1 MYSLILKTDKNRI
14 TGSSLLRLKEYMKEH
29 RSYKILIN
37 IPLRSML
44 INAATNIIDSMQ
56 RSEKKFIKNVGERL
70 FSEGYKQK
78 NWHIGL
84 IEIMI
89 FLFFEVEFAL
99 LLFNQDRKIS
109 ESLMIY
115 FVDKLIEELGM
126 GEPQNY
132 LKKVFDKRCL
142 EYSEIVNSRE
152 YRGTQELKLLV
163 EPLFNNMLLSM
174 EEGTLTYHN
183 EGIKPLALDFWG
195 STIIKTSYF
204 RSSFIHHFGVKIF
217 LKHLFQN
224 NADFTLLSQD
234 EIDNRI
240 TDANKEIKIMFK
252 NER

>member
-1 MYSLILKTDKNRI
+1 MSIDKNKKFDLI
-14 TGSSLLRLKEYMKEH
+14 YYMLK
-29 RSYKILIN
+29 SA
-37 IPLRSML
+37 S
-44 INAATNIIDSMQ
+44 TNIIDSMQ

-115 FVDKLIEELGM
+115 FVDKIIEELGM
-126 GEPQNY
+126 GEPQYY

-142 EYSEIVNSRE
+142 EYGEIVNSRE
-152 YRGTQELKLLV
+152 YRETQELKLLV

-174 EEGTLTYHN
+174 EEGTLAYHN

-195 STIIKTSYF
+195 SKIIKTSYF
-204 RSSFIHHFGVKIF
+204 RSSFIHHLGVKTF
-217 LKHLFQN
+217 LKHIFRN
-224 NADFTLLSQD
+224 NTDFTLLSQD